1 MDVALNDR
9 QRLLRDSV
17 RDYLRN
23 EITFDRIRG
32 FERDGGMDTALW
44 DYLQSAGYL
53 GLPFPE
59 EMGGGGGELT
69 DAAVVLEEL
78 TRRAVVIPFME
89 TMACGIALQRFG
101 RPEHTRSLVEGI
113 AGGTLT
119 LSPALLDAG
128 HSVAGNRLDGK
139 ARFVDYGAEV
149 SHHLVIAGDRRES
162 GGLYVVDARGDGAGS
177 ASKRHIGRTPQ
188 AEVTYTNTPVEQL
201 GGPDAAKFLFSL
213 LRCLAAIQ
221 CVGNSQQALDM
232 TTEYVSMRV
241 QFGRPIGTFQAVQHH
256 CANMATMTLS
266 ARFLAYEALW
276 KLDRGLASDREIA
289 RAKVWASRT
298 ATEVP
303 MLAHQLHGG
312 IGYTE
317 EYDLHFF
324 SRRGKERALAWGS
337 ADECMAFL
345 ADTLPEEPAWQ

>member
-1 MDVALNDR
+1 VDVALNET

-23 EITFDRIRG
+23 EVSFDRIRG
-32 FERDGGMDTALW
+32 FETGGGMDTALW
-44 DYLQSAGYL
+44 DYLQSAGFL
-53 GLPFPE
+53 ALPFPE
-59 EMGGGGGELT
+59 TRGGGGGELT

-78 TRRAVVIPFME
+78 TRRAAVIPFME
-89 TMACGIALQRFG
+89 TVACGVAIQRHAPAEVAG
-101 RPEHTRSLVEGI
+101 RLAEGVI
-113 AGGTLT
+113 GGKMT
-119 LSPALLDAG
+119 LSPALLENGRDVSNGALTG
-128 HSVAGNRLDGK
+128 T
-139 ARFVDYGAEV
+139 ARFVDYGREV
-149 SHHLVIAGDRRES
+149 SHHLAFGGNGREE
-162 GGLYVVDARGDGAGS
+162 GLYLVEAGADGVS
-177 ASKRHIGRTPQ
+177 ASPLRHIGRTSQ
-188 AEVTYTNTPVEQL
+188 AEVRYENASFEQV
-201 GGPDAAKFLFSL
+201 GGPDGAKFLFSL
-213 LRCLAAIQ
+213 LRALAAIQ
-221 CVGNSQQALDM
+221 CVGNAQQALDM

-276 KLDRGLASDREIA
+276 KLDRGLATDREIA
-289 RAKVWASRT
+289 RAKLWASRT

-337 ADECMAFL
+337 ADQCMSFL
-345 ADTLPEEPAWQ
+345 AATLSEEPAWQ